1 MEFSG
6 YVWYHISRVANGD
19 AEMDLGARLQSH
31 ALVNVTMIT
40 NEYNFQRDK
49 WKMHL
54 NLVAD
59 MQDSAMKHMQ
69 DTLEEIKRKQEEANQ
84 IMLMAISLIGIVG
97 ANWLGAIVELKLF
110 PRFAGK
116 LHFQE
121 FQTFGGW
128 RIKSTR
134 HYSEVAA
141 KIFGDTIKDVTGSA
155 LDKVFDSLWPTH
167 EPHQVDMAL
176 GAVVESG
183 QIGTF
188 KTLLD
193 NALLSASA
201 NVTTQ
206 LATLYGNISKTQPFG
221 GDFGDLVVKVV
232 DVIYPRQKNL
242 SPKLNDENQ
251 ERNGKRMLDE
261 FFDALR
267 KNYAQNW
274 FYFGQNPKGY
284 MHALKFQIELETWAL
299 WLLNQKWKLKAL
311 EMIDPDTMYDPN
323 PLWYWKSE
331 DGFELEEIMRAL
343 EKLAKN
349 ELIEDQ
355 KVQPP
360 KVPIARTSLKNQP
373 GWVEPIGSNKTGW
386 VQPID
391 EELDED
397 KAIATSALT
406 AAKLAYAE
414 KLTDADEEMK
424 RILAWAKSIPGRRL
438 HGGLDSRPRNIG
450 TLSDPPS
457 IFAD

>member
-1 MEFSG
+1 
-6 YVWYHISRVANGD
+6 
-19 AEMDLGARLQSH
+19 MDLGTRLQSH
-31 ALVNVTMIT
+31 ALVHVTTIS

-54 NLVAD
+54 NLLAD

-69 DTLEEIKRKQEEANQ
+69 ETLEEIKRKQEEANQ

-128 RIKSTR
+128 RIKSER
-134 HYSEVAA
+134 QYSEVAA
-141 KIFGDTIKDVTGSA
+141 KIFGDSIKDVTGNA

-167 EPHQVDMAL
+167 EAHKVDMAL

-183 QIGTF
+183 QIGSF
-188 KTLLD
+188 KTLLE
-193 NALLSASA
+193 NALLSASG
-201 NVTTQ
+201 NVTMQ
-206 LATLYGNISKTQPFG
+206 LATLSANISKTQPFG

-242 SPKLNDENQ
+242 GPKQNDDNQ

-267 KNYAQNW
+267 NNYARNW
-274 FYFGQNPKGY
+274 FYFGQNPNRGH
-284 MHALKFQIELETWAL
+284 MHALKFQLELETWAL
-299 WLLNQKWKLKAL
+299 WILNQKWTLKTL

-323 PLWYWKSE
+323 PLYYWKSD

-360 KVPIARTSLKNQP
+360 KVPIARISLKNQP

-386 VQPID
+386 VQQID

-406 AAKLAYAE
+406 AAKFA
-414 KLTDADEEMK
+414 DADVEMK
-424 RILAWAKSIPGRRL
+424 KILTWAKSIPGRRL
-438 HGGLDSRPRNIG
+438 HGELDSRPRNIG

-457 IFAD
+457 VFAD